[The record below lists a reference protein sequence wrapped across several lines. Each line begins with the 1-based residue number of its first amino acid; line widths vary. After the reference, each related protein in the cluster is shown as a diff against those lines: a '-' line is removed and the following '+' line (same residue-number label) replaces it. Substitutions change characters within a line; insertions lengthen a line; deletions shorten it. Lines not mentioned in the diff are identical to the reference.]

1 MHTYIGVE
9 FNEVIT
15 LIDSFGSSHDDFVSL
30 SSSSPKVVNNIS
42 RPWKS
47 ESELDLLDV
56 FSDGVDTLDCEFYHD
71 TKKRSRA

>member
-1 MHTYIGVE
+1 M
-9 FNEVIT
+9 IT

-30 SSSSPKVVNNIS
+30 SSSSPKIVKNVN

-56 FSDGVDTLDCEFYHD
+56 FSDGVDTLDYEFYHN
-71 TKKRSRA
+71 TKKRSRV